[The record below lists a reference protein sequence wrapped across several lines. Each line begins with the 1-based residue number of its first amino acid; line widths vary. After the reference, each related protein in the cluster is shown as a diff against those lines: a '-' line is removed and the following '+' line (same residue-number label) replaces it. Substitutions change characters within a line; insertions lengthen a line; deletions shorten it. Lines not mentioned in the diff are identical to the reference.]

1 MTPKGVIVL
10 SELDKSG
17 RERDQA
23 EEKLDSEVKSILAKY
38 TFVAVLV
45 LALIL
50 MLLSSRGR
58 VEEFDPERVF
68 STIEET
74 SFLFISENLL
84 PEGEKMELVEIVSID
99 YREIEWG
106 VYSYEALVKYYLSGA
121 VRSLYTVWDYRV
133 RDDSVD
139 LSRYSFDGE
148 EWLEP

>member
-1 MTPKGVIVL
+1 LTPKGVIVL
-10 SELDKSG
+10 SELDKSR

-23 EEKLDSEVKSILAKY
+23 DEKADSEVKSVLAKY
-38 TFVAVLV
+38 AFVAVLV
-45 LALIL
+45 LAVIL

-74 SFLFISENLL
+74 SFLFITANLIA
-84 PEGEKMELVEIVSID
+84 EGEKVDHLEIVSID

-106 VYSYEALVKYYLSGA
+106 MYSYEAHVKFYLSGA
-121 VRSLYTVWDYRV
+121 VRSLHAVWDYRV
-133 RDDSVD
+133 RDDSID

>member
-1 MTPKGVIVL
+1 LTPKGVIVL
-10 SELDKSG
+10 SELDKSR

-23 EEKLDSEVKSILAKY
+23 DEKAYTEVKSVLAKY

-45 LALIL
+45 LAVIL

-68 STIEET
+68 STVEET
-74 SFLFISENLL
+74 SFLFIMENLL
-84 PEGEKMELVEIVSID
+84 PEGEKMDHLEIVSID

-106 VYSYEALVKYYLSGA
+106 MYSYEAHVKYYLSGA
-121 VRSLYTVWDYRV
+121 ARSLHTVWDYRV
-133 RDDSVD
+133 RDDSID
-139 LSRYSFDGE
+139 LLRYSFDGE

>member
-1 MTPKGVIVL
+1 M

-23 EEKLDSEVKSILAKY
+23 EEKLDSEIKSVLAKY

-45 LALIL
+45 LAVIL
-50 MLLSSRGR
+50 MLISSRGR

-74 SFLFISENLL
+74 SFLFITENLL
-84 PEGEKMELVEIVSID
+84 LEGEKMELLEIVSIN

-106 VYSYEALVKYYLSGA
+106 VYSYEALVKYHLSGA

>member
-1 MTPKGVIVL
+1 MTPKGVIFL

-17 RERDQA
+17 TERDQA
-23 EEKLDSEVKSILAKY
+23 EEKLDSEVKSVLAKY

-45 LALIL
+45 LAMVL

-58 VEEFDPERVF
+58 VEEFNPERVF
-68 STIEET
+68 PTIKET

-84 PEGEKMELVEIVSID
+84 PEGEKMELLEIVSID
-99 YREIEWG
+99 YKEIEWG
-106 VYSYEALVKYYLSGA
+106 IYSYEAHMKYYLSGA

>member
-1 MTPKGVIVL
+1 LTPKGVIFL
-10 SELDKSG
+10 SELDKSE

-23 EEKLDSEVKSILAKY
+23 EEKLDSEVKSVLAKY

-45 LALIL
+45 LAMVL

-58 VEEFDPERVF
+58 VEEFNPERVF

-84 PEGEKMELVEIVSID
+84 PEGEKMEFLEIVSID
-99 YREIEWG
+99 YKEIEWG
-106 VYSYEALVKYYLSGA
+106 IYSYEAHMKYYFSGA

>member
-1 MTPKGVIVL
+1 L

-17 RERDQA
+17 TERDQA
-23 EEKLDSEVKSILAKY
+23 EEKLDSEVKSVLAKY

-45 LALIL
+45 LAMVL

-84 PEGEKMELVEIVSID
+84 PEGEKMEFLEIVSID
-99 YREIEWG
+99 YKEIEWG
-106 VYSYEALVKYYLSGA
+106 IYSYEAHMKYYFSGA

>member
-1 MTPKGVIVL
+1 L

-17 RERDQA
+17 TERDQA
-23 EEKLDSEVKSILAKY
+23 EEKLDSEVKSVLAKY

-45 LALIL
+45 LAMVL

-58 VEEFDPERVF
+58 VEEFNPERVF

-84 PEGEKMELVEIVSID
+84 PEGEKMELLEIVSID
-99 YREIEWG
+99 YKEIEWG
-106 VYSYEALVKYYLSGA
+106 IYSYEAHMKYYLSGA

>member
-1 MTPKGVIVL
+1 MTPKGVIFL

-17 RERDQA
+17 TERDQA
-23 EEKLDSEVKSILAKY
+23 EEKLDSEVKSVLAKY

-45 LALIL
+45 LAMVL

-58 VEEFDPERVF
+58 VEEFNPERVF

-84 PEGEKMELVEIVSID
+84 PEGEKMEFLEIVSID
-99 YREIEWG
+99 YKEIEWG
-106 VYSYEALVKYYLSGA
+106 IYSYEAHMKYYFSGA

>member
-1 MTPKGVIVL
+1 M
-10 SELDKSG
+10 SELDKSE

-23 EEKLDSEVKSILAKY
+23 EEKLDSEVKSVLAKY

-45 LALIL
+45 LAMVL

-58 VEEFDPERVF
+58 VEEFNPERVF
-68 STIEET
+68 STIKET

-84 PEGEKMELVEIVSID
+84 LEGEKMELLEIVSID
-99 YREIEWG
+99 YKEIEWG
-106 VYSYEALVKYYLSGA
+106 IYSYEAHMKYYLSGA

>member
-1 MTPKGVIVL
+1 M

-17 RERDQA
+17 TERDQA
-23 EEKLDSEVKSILAKY
+23 EEKLDSEVKSVLAKY

-45 LALIL
+45 LAMVL

-58 VEEFDPERVF
+58 VEEFNPERVF

-84 PEGEKMELVEIVSID
+84 PEGEKMELPEIVSID
-99 YREIEWG
+99 YKEIEWG
-106 VYSYEALVKYYLSGA
+106 IYSYEAHMKYYLSGA

>member
-10 SELDKSG
+10 SELENSG

-23 EEKLDSEVKSILAKY
+23 EKKVDSEVKSVLTKY

-45 LALIL
+45 LAVVL

-58 VEEFDPERVF
+58 VEEFDPESVF
-68 STIEET
+68 PTIEET
-74 SFLFISENLL
+74 SLLFINENLL
-84 PEGEKMELVEIVSID
+84 PEGEEIELPEIVSID
-99 YREIEWG
+99 YSEIEWG
-106 VYSYEALVKYYLSGA
+106 LYSYEAIVKYYLSGA
-121 VRSLYTVWDYRV
+121 VRSLHTVWEYRV

-139 LSRYSFDGE
+139 LSQYSLDGK

>member
-1 MTPKGVIVL
+1 M

-17 RERDQA
+17 TERDQA
-23 EEKLDSEVKSILAKY
+23 EEKLDSEVKSVLAKY

-45 LALIL
+45 LAVIL
-50 MLLSSRGR
+50 MLISSRGR

-84 PEGEKMELVEIVSID
+84 PEGEKMELLEIVSID
-99 YREIEWG
+99 YKEIEWG
-106 VYSYEALVKYYLSGA
+106 IYSYEAHMKYYLSGA